1 MFPNR
6 FLLAAAA
13 IANTGAE
20 PVDAAPRDP
29 EDPTQSMERELAAL
43 ELEMPDL
50 QHRHRDVFSY
60 ANAWAE
66 RHDALVRDTP
76 MQLRPLLEQR
86 LHRIGVRWGVASG
99 ARMTSQFP
107 AIKLPV

>member
-1 MFPNR
+1 MSVVASS
-6 FLLAAAA
+6 LLAV
-13 IANTGAE
+13 TGPVSDEVAE
-20 PVDAAPRDP
+20 SDVLVEIER
-29 EDPTQSMERELAAL
+29 SLREL
-43 ELEMPDL
+43 EQEMPDL

-66 RHDALVRDTP
+66 RHDALLRRTP
-76 MQLRPLLEQR
+76 APLRGLVEQR

-99 ARMTSQFP
+99 VRMTAQFP